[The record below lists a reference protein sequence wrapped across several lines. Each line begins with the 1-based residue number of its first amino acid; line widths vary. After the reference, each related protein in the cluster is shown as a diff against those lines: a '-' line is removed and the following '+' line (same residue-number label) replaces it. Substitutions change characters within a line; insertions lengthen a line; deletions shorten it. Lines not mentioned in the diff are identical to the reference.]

1 MIDPISAFAM
11 ASTAFNVI
19 KKGFEIGRDVEDMA
33 GDIGRWMGAVG
44 DLNTAYEQAKNP
56 PLFKRIV
63 FAKSVEEEAM
73 TIWQHKKKTEQM
85 REELRSLI
93 SFMRGPAAWDELIR
107 MEASIRKDRQ
117 DTIKKQKA
125 AQGKFFEYLFAIII
139 ALVGI
144 AMVSFIAYLVYAN
157 SKYYVG

>member
-107 MEASIRKDRQ
+107 MEASIRKNRQ

-125 AQGKFFEYLFAIII
+125 AQGKFFEYI
-139 ALVGI
+139 LVGVLVI
-144 AMVSFIAYLVYAN
+144 IGFTIIYFIGYFVYIN
-157 SKYYVG
+157 SKYYVA